1 MYLSMSKHAVSAAE
15 GSRCTT
21 GNILCQQDF
30 GQCRDKI
37 FAPGEVG
44 VSTGTCYKEFP
55 HYFQAHI
62 VYVLTEYPL
71 QSLLKRVVLN
81 LGAREV
87 KVYSDSR
94 LVVN

>member
-1 MYLSMSKHAVSAAE
+1 MYLSVSKHAVSAAE

-44 VSTGTCYKEFP
+44 VSTGTCYKEVSPLFLSS
-55 HYFQAHI
+55 YRLCINRVSLAVI
-62 VYVLTEYPL
+62 VEE
-71 QSLLKRVVLN
+71 SCFESGCSGSEGLLGFSV
-81 LGAREV
+81 GG
-87 KVYSDSR
+87 
-94 LVVN
+94 